1 MDSRLADF
9 VDKSIKIGSG
19 YSGSYSM
26 TRSFC
31 RILSERILRRP
42 ITMVVPAPN
51 RLDWVSEGIL
61 DLCWVVPK
69 IAAKW
74 AYEGLGAARG
84 RPLKN
89 LRAIARFPQDD
100 RQMIA
105 LAPYAKLEG
114 LEQIAREKRSV
125 RVAIRVNP
133 PVGREPGAEWPHV
146 ERAILR
152 QYELTLEDIESR
164 GGRYWP
170 ISTDF
175 TAVEEEIKRREV
187 DLVIGE
193 ASTQPI
199 WKNVAGHGFK
209 FLSLSESAMAG
220 LEREGFER
228 NITPAGFLPGI
239 EKPLLSVDES
249 DFVLMTHEKADDELI
264 YTVTKTIDQNRRR
277 IEEGAVTVQYMYSQP
292 LPIPQIVLRS
302 PLTGPIENHWRTGV
316 PLHRAAERYYREAG
330 YELEG

>member
-1 MDSRLADF
+1 MDSRLAHV

-19 YSGSYSM
+19 YSGSFSM
-26 TRSFC
+26 TRTFC
-31 RILSERILRRP
+31 RILSEKVLRRP

-69 IAAKW
+69 IAARW
-74 AYEGLGAARG
+74 AYEGLGVWKG
-84 RPLKN
+84 KPLKN

-105 LAPYAKLEG
+105 LAPYSKLES
-114 LEQIAREKRSV
+114 LEQIAQEKRPV
-125 RVAIRVNP
+125 RVAIRLNP
-133 PVGREPGAEWPHV
+133 LVEGGSAEGWAHV
-146 ERAILR
+146 ERAIFR
-152 QYELTLEDIESR
+152 QYGFTFEDIESW

-170 ISTDF
+170 VSTDF
-175 TAVEEEIKRREV
+175 AAVEDEFQKREV
-187 DLVIGE
+187 DVVIGE
-193 ASTQPI
+193 ASAQPI

-228 NITPAGFLPGI
+228 NITPTGYLPGI
-239 EKPLLSVDES
+239 DRPLLSVDES
-249 DFVLMTHEKADDELI
+249 DFLLMSREEADDQLI

-277 IEEGAVTVQYMYSQP
+277 IEEGAVTVQYMYNQP
-292 LPIPQIVLRS
+292 LPIPQLMLRS
-302 PLTGPIENHWRTGV
+302 PLTGPITDHWKTGV
-316 PLHRAAERYYREAG
+316 PLHQAAERYYKEVG
-330 YELEG
+330 YMM